1 MGKEDKQ
8 RPVNAPKNE
17 ETTRPKQI
25 QKDTKS
31 SQVVPKQIQEPD
43 VGCTKIYYPKL
54 LKAEFKKL
62 IPFLHEGQDR
72 EQKPLS
78 MLRGIHLQDLIFYL
92 GTITKNY
99 MLCSEGWTA
108 PKRNLLNVSAMIY
121 FTGEFFYLSTEW
133 FRYIRKKYLTP
144 SYMLQLAPGILLS

>member
-1 MGKEDKQ
+1 MKKLPDRNKFKRTPSHRRLGD
-8 RPVNAPKNE
+8 
-17 ETTRPKQI
+17 
-25 QKDTKS
+25 
-31 SQVVPKQIQEPD
+31 QEPD

-99 MLCSEGWTA
+99 MLCSEG
-108 PKRNLLNVSAMIY
+108 
-121 FTGEFFYLSTEW
+121 
-133 FRYIRKKYLTP
+133 
-144 SYMLQLAPGILLS
+144 